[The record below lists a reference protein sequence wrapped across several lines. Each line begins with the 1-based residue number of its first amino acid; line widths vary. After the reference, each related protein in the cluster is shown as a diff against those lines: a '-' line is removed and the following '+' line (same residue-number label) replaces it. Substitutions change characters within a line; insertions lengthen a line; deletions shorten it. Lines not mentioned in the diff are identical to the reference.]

1 MRKITSHYCLSPN
14 GSWIKRPIIEL
25 DNDGKIISLRE
36 TGDHFAEEPGLE
48 YFPGIIIPS
57 FVLILKNRLD
67 DRAFINQCIVK
78 GTRRVITYKEIS
90 LPKSIKYIIKEVV
103 EENDEGNPWEQIL
116 KAQMNKTDLATA
128 INEQSTL
135 KARQF
140 GLGDHWGAIKEGSYP
155 GLLLLQGVDLKTFS
169 LSGNTKMKVL
179 VD

>member
-14 GSWIKRPIIEL
+14 GSWVKRPIIEL

-36 TGDHFAEEPGLE
+36 TGDQFAEEPGLE
-48 YFPGIIIPS
+48 YFPGIIVPS
-57 FVLILKNRLD
+57 FILILKTGLA

-78 GTRRVITYKEIS
+78 GSRRVISDKEIS
-90 LPKSIKYIIKEVV
+90 LPKSIKYIVKEMA
-103 EENDEGNPWEQIL
+103 EQSAEDNPWEQIT
-116 KAQMNKTDLATA
+116 KAQLNNTDLGTA
-128 INEQSTL
+128 INEQSID

-140 GLGDHWGAIKEGSYP
+140 GLDDRWGAIKEGGYP

-169 LSGNTKMKVL
+169 LGSNTTIKVL